1 MRDSTKIL
9 CKLIFL
15 LESFHADKGEF
26 TIEKKKIKN
35 SLGKPS
41 ITSCFSHLCVY
52 YNLRHSSNAVLRCQG

>member
-26 TIEKKKIKN
+26 TIEKKKLKIPLE
-35 SLGKPS
+35 SLQLLLVFLIS
-41 ITSCFSHLCVY
+41 VFTTISDTAAMQC
-52 YNLRHSSNAVLRCQG
+52 